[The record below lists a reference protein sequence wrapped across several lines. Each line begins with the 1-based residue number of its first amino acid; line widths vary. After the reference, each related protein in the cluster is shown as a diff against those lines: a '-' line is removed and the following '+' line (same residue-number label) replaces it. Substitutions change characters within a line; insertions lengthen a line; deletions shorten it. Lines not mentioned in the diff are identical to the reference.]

1 MWLIIHYSQAPTK
14 CISSGSRL
22 PLLVSIGI
30 TSNSLHRIKY
40 TRPDFT
46 FVIDATKAGSPT
58 HGMLQ
63 LSASLHMDQRL
74 FALGRSHASKAV
86 GRPSLW
92 WGLSA
97 LSLTEMPPF
106 LENGSQSS
114 RINPH

>member
-1 MWLIIHYSQAPTK
+1 MH
-14 CISSGSRL
+14 
-22 PLLVSIGI
+22 LLWF
-30 TSNSLHRIKY
+30 SL
-40 TRPDFT
+40 
-46 FVIDATKAGSPT
+46 ATARVNRYHQQFLASHQIYEASFYIRDRRHQGGLSYAR
-58 HGMLQ
+58 HLQ